1 MNKSRGCSNRN
12 SRRWSV
18 AGSRFGKCKPL
29 HGTDGNKNRW
39 KNIRAAIVR
48 LRKRQNKHQSRNCEI
63 ALSNPDHFMK
73 YLSPFVFCVVFS
85 LFVCSVSAQDNN
97 PGAALLDQ
105 ATEEKLK
112 AASIDDLGKVI
123 ALCRQAKK
131 EGLSGENLNFCNQ
144 LLASTQL
151 QRGLFNAKR
160 LVSVGPNLPPN
171 WYAVRTSAL
180 DDLEDAVTVLTDQ
193 PLPFLLIAQLNLM
206 PQGDPER
213 AAEALDLAEKNAAEN
228 REMIVQITL
237 LKVSLQD
244 DPLKREELLAK
255 AAEMNSNTQLMILH
269 AASLLDLKKTDA
281 AIEIFKKVLEKEPD
295 NINVMAM
302 LIDPLADTEQYD
314 DAIKLLD
321 ALIENLGDRPKEKL
335 LVEKAKLLARMD
347 KTEDAV
353 KLLTELREKDPSDP
367 SILVIRAVIHQQ
379 AKDYT
384 NALKDIDAA
393 MRILPDH
400 VPYRKQKTDI
410 LFEKGETTDARK
422 LAEEIYED
430 DDDDPQF
437 TFLLARILVV
447 DKEFDKALEL
457 VDKLRNEYGEQLNL
471 TGLNLLRIQ
480 ILSIAKKSRQALE
493 ELETLFGDDRENID
507 YLRIKGDLLI
517 SLNRHSEAV
526 KTYEAVLQVE
536 PENEVVINN
545 LSWLLS
551 TSPIDMLRNG
561 KRALELAEKA
571 CELTDYKK
579 AYILSTLA
587 AAYAE
592 LGDFGKALEWSQ
604 KCIEIAENDPYDKE
618 RLDDLKKELESYQKN
633 QPYREAKEE

>member
-1 MNKSRGCSNRN
+1 
-12 SRRWSV
+12 
-18 AGSRFGKCKPL
+18 
-29 HGTDGNKNRW
+29 
-39 KNIRAAIVR
+39 
-48 LRKRQNKHQSRNCEI
+48 
-63 ALSNPDHFMK
+63 MK
-73 YLSPFVFCVVFS
+73 YLSPFIFCVVFS
-85 LFVCSVSAQDNN
+85 LFVCSASAQDDN

-123 ALCRQAKK
+123 ALCLQAKK
-131 EGLSGENLNFCNQ
+131 EGLSGENLNYCNQ

-151 QRGLFNAKR
+151 QRGLLNAR
-160 LVSVGPNLPPN
+160 RVVSVIPNLPPN
-171 WYAVRTSAL
+171 WIAVRRAAL
-180 DDLEDAVTVLTDQ
+180 DDLENAVTVLTDQ
-193 PLPFLLIAQLNLM
+193 PLPFMLIARLNLM
-206 PQGDPER
+206 PDGDAQR
-213 AAEALDLAEKNAAEN
+213 AAEALDLAEKCAKGD
-228 REMIVQITL
+228 REMLAQVL
-237 LKVSLQD
+237 VLKLSTQD
-244 DPLKREELLAK
+244 DPGKREELLAK
-255 AAEMNSNTQLMILH
+255 AVEMNSNTQLMILH

-281 AIEIFKKVLEKEPD
+281 AIDVLKKILEMEPE
-295 NINVMAM
+295 NVGAMAM
-302 LIDPLADTEQYD
+302 LIDPLANTKQFD
-314 DAIKLLD
+314 DALNVFDVLEKS
-321 ALIENLGDRPKEKL
+321 LGDRPKEKL
-335 LVEKAKLLARMD
+335 LIEKAKLLTQMN
-347 KTEDAV
+347 KTEDAI
-353 KLLTELREKDPSDP
+353 KLLAELREKNPGDP
-367 SILVIRAVIHQQ
+367 SILVLRAVIHQG
-379 AKDYT
+379 AEDYE

-393 MRILPDH
+393 LRILPDH
-400 VPYRKQKTDI
+400 VPYRKQKTEI
-410 LFEKGETTDARK
+410 LFGKGEIADARK
-422 LAEEIYED
+422 LAEEVYED

-437 TFLLARILVV
+437 TILFARILVI

-471 TGLNLLRIQ
+471 SGLNLLRIQ

-493 ELETLFGDDRENID
+493 ELETLFEDDQENID

-551 TSPIDMLRNG
+551 TSPIDMLRDG

-592 LGDFGKALEWSQ
+592 LGDFDKALEWSQ
-604 KCIEIAENDPYDKE
+604 KCIEIAENDPHDKE